1 MKSTTFML
9 VLLGLVC
16 VSFVRADCKACVS
29 FGECTAA
36 YRGAPGQSCGVV
48 AGKTCCCP
56 AAAYCAS
63 SSDQCLCK
71 ASHGPVLASGSDK
84 TKAVTWM
91 IFVLLIVLGL
101 YLLFR
106 CCCGETQ
113 QRQLAG
119 DVRMVKIMRATPT
132 TQTVYGS
139 IPRPADPRVS
149 ENAKAVRANQPAQYA
164 LKVQPD
170 ASYYQPT
177 VYDQRVSEN
186 AKAARANQPAQ
197 YARQVQPDAS
207 YQPWV
212 YVPPTTHHTTSRT
225 YQSSY
230 NSGNTY
236 SRGTG
241 DYSFAGDSGG
251 YTFSGDS

>member
-1 MKSTTFML
+1 MAQYL
-9 VLLGLVC
+9 
-16 VSFVRADCKACVS
+16 
-29 FGECTAA
+29 
-36 YRGAPGQSCGVV
+36 
-48 AGKTCCCP
+48 
-56 AAAYCAS
+56 
-63 SSDQCLCK
+63 
-71 ASHGPVLASGSDK
+71 VLASGSDK
-84 TKAVTWM
+84 PKAVTWM

-139 IPRPADPRVS
+139 IPRPADP
-149 ENAKAVRANQPAQYA
+149 
-164 LKVQPD
+164 
-170 ASYYQPT
+170 
-177 VYDQRVSEN
+177 RVSEN